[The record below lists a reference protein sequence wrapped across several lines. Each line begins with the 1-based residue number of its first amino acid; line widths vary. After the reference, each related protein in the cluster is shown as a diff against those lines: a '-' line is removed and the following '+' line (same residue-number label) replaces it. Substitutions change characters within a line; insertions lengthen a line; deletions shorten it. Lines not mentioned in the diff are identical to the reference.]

1 MRPARSRM
9 RLALKSHAS
18 TFKSPATTFKLPA
31 SSFKSHASYY
41 KSRMISFNLPLTG
54 GDLAMHEE
62 HVDEIVELSAP
73 LGKLRERLAQ
83 LDAERAEVQQEID
96 RRVAALATL
105 TTKHFLPVASDAKTS
120 EKLLAIFKSD
130 PQRRLRTS

>member
-1 MRPARSRM
+1 
-9 RLALKSHAS
+9 
-18 TFKSPATTFKLPA
+18 
-31 SSFKSHASYY
+31 
-41 KSRMISFNLPLTG
+41 
-54 GDLAMHEE
+54 MHEE

-130 PQRRLRTS
+130 PQRRLRTSDLSEILGHTHTYQDANMRRVLARMVKRGLLIRVQHGQYALKR